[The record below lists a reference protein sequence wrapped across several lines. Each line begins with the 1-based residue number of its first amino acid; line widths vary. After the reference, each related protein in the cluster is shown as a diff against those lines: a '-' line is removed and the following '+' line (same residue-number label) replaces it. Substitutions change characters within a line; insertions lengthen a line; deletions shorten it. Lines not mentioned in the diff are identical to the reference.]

1 MAMALALTRGRLVGA
16 LFFGMVGLIAL
27 GNIVSPPAHEDR
39 GKAQDKNGPH
49 PEQYAAMF
57 RKAKLSDNLETIIPS
72 SETSLRRAHRW

>member
-1 MAMALALTRGRLVGA
+1 MAMALAVTRGRLVGA

-49 PEQYAAMF
+49 PEQYADMF
-57 RKAKLSDNLETIIPS
+57 RKAKLSDKLETIIPS
-72 SETSLRRAHRW
+72 SEASLRRAHRW